1 MPSNLPKVPPVN
13 NHNLLVLIWA
23 QVSSK
28 NLLVLIYNFGSMS
41 SELNN
46 KRKVHLLGGGKEK
59 QDLQRKKGKLTAFER
74 TEAIFDPGTF
84 VELDAFVVHN
94 SNEFGL
100 ENKKILGDGVIT
112 GYGLIDGRLVY
123 SFLHDFTVLGGSLGL
138 AFSSKVCK
146 IMDLAMKQGTP
157 IIGINDSGGARIQ
170 EGVGSLAGYAEI
182 FHRNVQAS
190 GVVPQISVIAGPCAG
205 GAVYSPAITD
215 FIIMTKSAYMFVT
228 GPEVVKEVT
237 REEVN
242 FNDLGGANI
251 HNEKSGVAHFVAED
265 EQECFI
271 LLRKLLSFFPSN
283 NLENPPRIEPEDV
296 ADRQDQELNSILPSS
311 PDKPYD
317 MHEVIRKIVDSH
329 DFLEVQRHWAKNIIV
344 GLARLDGNPVGI
356 VANNP
361 QVLAG
366 VLDIDS
372 CDKAA
377 RFVRFCDC
385 FNIPLIAF
393 VDVPGFLPGTSQEWG
408 GIIRH
413 GAKLLYAFSEAT
425 VPKFS
430 IITRKAYGGAYC
442 VLNSKHIGADYN
454 FAWPS
459 AEIAVMG
466 PEAAC
471 NIIFKKEISES
482 QIPDRRRAEL
492 AQEYRIK
499 FSNPYVAASHGYIDD
514 VIEPKQTRS
523 RLISSLKAIYKKRL
537 TRAFRKHGNIP
548 V

>member
-1 MPSNLPKVPPVN
+1 
-13 NHNLLVLIWA
+13 
-23 QVSSK
+23 
-28 NLLVLIYNFGSMS
+28 MS
-41 SELNN
+41 SELDK
-46 KRKVHLLGGGKEK
+46 KRMAHLLGGGKEK
-59 QDLQRKKGKLTAFER
+59 QDQQRKNGKLTAFER
-74 TEAIFDPGTF
+74 ADAIFDPGTF
-84 VELDAFVVHN
+84 VELDPFVVHDCQ
-94 SNEFGL
+94 EFGL

-157 IIGINDSGGARIQ
+157 IIGVNDSGGARIQ
-170 EGVGSLAGYAEI
+170 EGVRSLAGYAEI

-190 GVVPQISVIAGPCAG
+190 GIIPQISVIVGHCAG

-237 REEVN
+237 KEQVD
-242 FNDLGGANI
+242 FNALGGAI
-251 HNEKSGVAHFVAED
+251 VHNEKSGVAHFVAED
-265 EQECFI
+265 EQDCYT

-283 NLENPPRIEPEDV
+283 NLENPPRTEFKDD
-296 ADRQDQELNSILPSS
+296 ADRQDQELGSILPTSS
-311 PDKPYD
+311 QKAYD
-317 MHEVIRKIVDSH
+317 MHELIRKVVDNR
-329 DFLEVQRHWAKNIIV
+329 DFLEVQKHWAKNIII
-344 GLARLDGNPVGI
+344 GLARLNGNSVGI

-385 FNIPLIAF
+385 FNLPLIAF

-442 VLNSKHIGADYN
+442 VMNSKHIGADYN
-454 FAWPS
+454 FAWPT

-466 PEAAC
+466 PDAAC
-471 NIIFKKEISES
+471 NIIFKKEISGS
-482 QIPDRRRAEL
+482 QNPDKKRLEL
-492 AQEYRIK
+492 GDDYRIK
-499 FSNPYVAASHGYIDD
+499 FSNPYVAASLGYIDD
-514 VIEPKQTRS
+514 VIEPIHTRT
-523 RLISSLKAIYKKRL
+523 RLISSLKSIYKKRVN
-537 TRAFRKHGNIP
+537 RPHRKHGNIP

>member
-1 MPSNLPKVPPVN
+1 
-13 NHNLLVLIWA
+13 
-23 QVSSK
+23 
-28 NLLVLIYNFGSMS
+28 
-41 SELNN
+41 
-46 KRKVHLLGGGKEK
+46 
-59 QDLQRKKGKLTAFER
+59 
-74 TEAIFDPGTF
+74 
-84 VELDAFVVHN
+84 
-94 SNEFGL
+94 
-100 ENKKILGDGVIT
+100 
-112 GYGLIDGRLVY
+112 
-123 SFLHDFTVLGGSLGL
+123 LGL

-146 IMDLAMKQGTP
+146 IMDLAMKQGAP

-170 EGVGSLAGYAEI
+170 EGVRSLAGYAEI

-190 GVVPQISVIAGPCAG
+190 GVVPQISVIVGPCAG

-237 REEVN
+237 KENVN
-242 FNDLGGANI
+242 FNDLGGASV

-265 EQECFI
+265 ELDCFT
-271 LLRKLLSFFPSN
+271 LLRRILSFFPSN
-283 NLENPPRIEPEDV
+283 NLENPPRIEPQD
-296 ADRQDQELNSILPSS
+296 DPKRQNEELNSILPSS
-311 PDKPYD
+311 SHEPYD
-317 MHEVIRKIVDSH
+317 MHEIIRKIVDNY
-329 DFLEVQRHWAKNIIV
+329 DFLEVQRHWAKNITI
-344 GLARLDGNPVGI
+344 GLARLDGNTVGI

-466 PEAAC
+466 PEGAC

-482 QIPDRRRAEL
+482 PTPDQRRKEFAED
-492 AQEYRIK
+492 YRIK
-499 FSNPYVAASHGYIDD
+499 FSNPYVAASRGYIDD
-514 VIEPKQTRS
+514 VIEPEQTRS
-523 RLISSLKAIYKKRL
+523 RLISSLKSIYKKRIGRPL
-537 TRAFRKHGNIP
+537 RKHGNIP

>member
-1 MPSNLPKVPPVN
+1 
-13 NHNLLVLIWA
+13 
-23 QVSSK
+23 
-28 NLLVLIYNFGSMS
+28 MS
-41 SELNN
+41 SELDN
-46 KRKVHLLGGGKEK
+46 KRKAHLLGGGKEK
-59 QDLQRKKGKLTAFER
+59 QDLQRKKGKLSAFER
-74 TEAIFDPGTF
+74 ADAIFDPGTF
-84 VELDAFVVHN
+84 VELDPFVVHDC
-94 SNEFGL
+94 NEFGL

-237 REEVN
+237 KEEVN

-265 EQECFI
+265 EQDCFI

-283 NLENPPRIEPEDV
+283 NLENPPRTEPEDD
-296 ADRQDQELNSILPSS
+296 ANRQDQELNSILPSS

-317 MHEVIRKIVDSH
+317 MHEVIRKIVDRH

-372 CDKAA
+372 CDKAT

-471 NIIFKKEISES
+471 NIVFKKEISES

-492 AQEYRIK
+492 AQEYRIE
-499 FSNPYVAASHGYIDD
+499 FSNPYVAASRGYIDD
-514 VIEPKQTRS
+514 VIEPKHTRP
-523 RLISSLKAIYKKRL
+523 RLISSLKAIYRKRV
-537 TRAFRKHGNIP
+537 TRALRKHGNIP

>member
-1 MPSNLPKVPPVN
+1 
-13 NHNLLVLIWA
+13 
-23 QVSSK
+23 
-28 NLLVLIYNFGSMS
+28 MS
-41 SELNN
+41 SELDN
-46 KRKVHLLGGGKEK
+46 KRKAHLLGGGKEK

-74 TEAIFDPGTF
+74 VEAIFDPGTF
-84 VELDAFVVHN
+84 VELDPFVVHN
-94 SNEFGL
+94 CNEFGL

-112 GYGLIDGRLVY
+112 GYGLVDGRLVY

-237 REEVN
+237 KEEVD

-265 EQECFI
+265 EQDCFI

-283 NLENPPRIEPEDV
+283 NLENPPRIEPEDD
-296 ADRQDQELNSILPSS
+296 ANRQDQELNSILPSS

-385 FNIPLIAF
+385 FNIPLFAF

-471 NIIFKKEISES
+471 NIVFKKEISES

-492 AQEYRIK
+492 AQDYRIK
-499 FSNPYVAASHGYIDD
+499 FSNPYVAASRGYLDD
-514 VIEPKQTRS
+514 VIEPKQTRP
-523 RLISSLKAIYKKRL
+523 RLISSLKTIYKKRVA
-537 TRAFRKHGNIP
+537 RAPRKHGNIP